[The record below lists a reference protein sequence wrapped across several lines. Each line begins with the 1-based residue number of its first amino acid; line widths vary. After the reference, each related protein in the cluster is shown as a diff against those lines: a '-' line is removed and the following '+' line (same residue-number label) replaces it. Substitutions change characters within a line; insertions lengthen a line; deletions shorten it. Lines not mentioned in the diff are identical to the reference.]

1 MKKTLIMTI
10 TILTLAFYTFA
21 EVKIGVI
28 NAQKVI
34 ASTKRGK
41 EIQAKLENYGK
52 SKQKKVEAMQAEIKK
67 LEAAIQSPA
76 LNEGTRQKKSEDLQ
90 KKKINLKRYY
100 EDTQKELRKKYQT
113 EMQTLQKEVMP
124 IIDKIGKSK
133 GFTLVFDLSIA
144 GISYF
149 DKTIDI
155 TELVIKEIDSIYK
168 SK

>member
-1 MKKTLIMTI
+1 MKKTLVLVI
-10 TILTLAFYTFA
+10 TILTLAFYTFG

-52 SKQKKVEAMQAEIKK
+52 SKQKKVEAMQADIKR
-67 LEAAIQSPA
+67 LETALQSPA
-76 LNEGTRQKKSEDLQ
+76 LNAAAREKKGVELQ
-90 KKKINLKRYY
+90 AKKVNLKRYY
-100 EDTQKELRKKYQT
+100 EDTQKELRRKYQT

-124 IIDKIGKSK
+124 IIDRIGKSK

-155 TELVIKEIDSIYK
+155 TDQVIKEIDSNYK
-168 SK
+168 KK

>member
-1 MKKTLIMTI
+1 MKKTLILTI
-10 TILTLAFYTFA
+10 TILTLAFYAVA

-52 SKQKKVEAMQAEIKK
+52 SKQKKVEAMQAEIKT
-67 LEAAIQSPA
+67 LETALQSPA
-76 LNEGTRQKKSEDLQ
+76 LNESAREKKAVELQ
-90 KKKINLKRYY
+90 TKKTNLKRYY
-100 EDTQKELRKKYQT
+100 EDTQKELRRKYQS
-113 EMQTLQKEVMP
+113 EMQNLQKEVMP

-149 DKTIDI
+149 DETIDI
-155 TELVIKEIDSIYK
+155 TELVIKEIDSSYNQK
-168 SK
+168 

>member
-1 MKKTLIMTI
+1 MKKTLIMAV
-10 TILTLAFYTFA
+10 TILTLSFYTFA

-52 SKQKKVEAMQAEIKK
+52 SKQKKVEAMQNEIKE
-67 LEAAIQSPA
+67 LEKAIQSPA
-76 LNEGTRQKKSEDLQ
+76 LNDASREKKNEELQ
-90 KKKINLKRYY
+90 AKKINLKRYY
-100 EDTQKELRKKYQT
+100 EDTQKELRKKYQN

-149 DKTIDI
+149 DTTIDI
-155 TELVIKEIDSIYK
+155 TELVIKEIDSNYK
-168 SK
+168 TK

>member
-1 MKKTLIMTI
+1 MKKTLILVV

-41 EIQAKLENYGK
+41 EIQASLENYGK
-52 SKQKKVEAMQAEIKK
+52 SKQQKVEAMQAEIKN
-67 LEAAIQSPA
+67 LETALQSPA
-76 LNEGTRQKKSEDLQ
+76 LNESTREKKGVELQ
-90 KKKINLKRYY
+90 TKKTNLQRYY
-100 EDTQKELRKKYQT
+100 EDTQKELRRKYQE
-113 EMQTLQKEVMP
+113 EMQNLQKEVMP
-124 IIDKIGKSK
+124 IIDKIGKAQ

-155 TELVIKEIDSIYK
+155 TDLVIKEIDSNYK

>member
-1 MKKTLIMTI
+1 MKKTLIMTV

-52 SKQKKVEAMQAEIKK
+52 SKQKKVETMQAAIKK

-76 LNEGTRQKKSEDLQ
+76 LNQSTREKKTEELQ
-90 KKKINLKRYY
+90 AKKLNLKRYY

-155 TELVIKEIDSIYK
+155 TEVVIKEIDSIYK

>member
-1 MKKTLIMTI
+1 MKKTLILTV
-10 TILTLAFYTFA
+10 TLLTLAFYTFA

-52 SKQKKVEAMQAEIKK
+52 SKQKKVEAMQAEIKT
-67 LEAAIQSPA
+67 LEAALKSPA
-76 LNEGTRQKKSEDLQ
+76 LNSDAREQKTVALQ
-90 KKKINLKRYY
+90 TKKTNLKRYY
-100 EDTQKELRKKYQT
+100 EDTQKELRRKYQA
-113 EMQTLQKEVMP
+113 EMQNLQKEVMP
-124 IIDKIGKSK
+124 IIDKIGQSK

-155 TELVIKEIDSIYK
+155 TEIVIKEIDSNYK
-168 SK
+168 TK

>member
-1 MKKTLIMTI
+1 MKKTLILTI
-10 TILTLAFYTFA
+10 TILTLAFYTFG

-52 SKQKKVEAMQAEIKK
+52 SKQKKVEVMQAEIKK
-67 LEAAIQSPA
+67 LEASLQSPA
-76 LNEGTRQKKSEDLQ
+76 LNESTREKKTLELQ
-90 KKKINLKRYY
+90 TKKTNLKRYY
-100 EDTQKELRKKYQT
+100 EDTQKELRRKYQT

-155 TELVIKEIDSIYK
+155 TEIVIKEIDSIYK
-168 SK
+168 TK

>member
-1 MKKTLIMTI
+1 MKKTLIMTV

-76 LNEGTRQKKSEDLQ
+76 LNQSTREKKTEELQ
-90 KKKINLKRYY
+90 AKKLNLKRYY

-155 TELVIKEIDSIYK
+155 TEIVIKEIDSIYK

>member
-1 MKKTLIMTI
+1 MKKTLIMTV

-76 LNEGTRQKKSEDLQ
+76 LNQGTRDKKTEELQ
-90 KKKINLKRYY
+90 AKKINLKRYY

-113 EMQTLQKEVMP
+113 EMQILQKEVMP

>member
-1 MKKTLIMTI
+1 MKKTLIMTVA
-10 TILTLAFYTFA
+10 ILTLAFYTFA

-52 SKQKKVEAMQAEIKK
+52 SKQKKVEAMQAGIKK
-67 LEAAIQSPA
+67 LETSLQSPA
-76 LNEGTRQKKSEDLQ
+76 LNEAAREKKTVELQ
-90 KKKINLKRYY
+90 TKKTNLKRYY
-100 EDTQKELRKKYQT
+100 EDTQKELRRKYQE
-113 EMQTLQKEVMP
+113 EMQGLQKDVMP
-124 IIDKIGKSK
+124 IIDSIGKSK

-155 TELVIKEIDSIYK
+155 TDLVIKEIDSKYK
-168 SK
+168 TK